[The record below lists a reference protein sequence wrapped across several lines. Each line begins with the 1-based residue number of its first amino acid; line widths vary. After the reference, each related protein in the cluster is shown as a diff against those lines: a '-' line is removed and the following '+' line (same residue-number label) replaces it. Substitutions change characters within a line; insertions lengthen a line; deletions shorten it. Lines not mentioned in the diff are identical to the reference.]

1 MLEIY
6 LIGAVITALGIAG
19 IFAFFESFTE
29 MRWGHFALAVVLW
42 PISVPIMA
50 VVVVVEAILE
60 WLNSR

>member
-29 MRWGHFALAVVLW
+29 MHWPKFALAVVLW
-42 PISVPIMA
+42 PISVPIM
-50 VVVVVEAILE
+50 VVAMVVQAILE